1 MSKRLI
7 GTIYK
12 FFLLCIVSISSLQAN
27 TNQIDP
33 RLAKELS
40 HVAKDFGDALGNS
53 LATGIEKAVA
63 KSSGKIAHGISKET
77 TDGIM
82 RGIAD
87 TFNPDGQ
94 GSRVT
99 QNFWRNINRDF
110 GSGGEADNALT
121 TTADSLR
128 RFTGGAGEGFVDVT
142 NRLGHTVVQNYKSY
156 LKWWFTSVLVGAV
169 IWVGS
174 RAAWNWIER
183 HLKKPRVIINS
194 SKKNLWQR
202 FENWLHPCPEPVMVF
217 QKDLENRLNDFVK
230 ATKIINKKIKLG
242 ITNVKY
248 RNVLLYGVPGT
259 GKTMFARK
267 LARLSGLE
275 FVELTGSSFFQENAG
290 IGAIDELFS
299 WAKKSKK
306 GLCIFIDEADSLLSK
321 REHMKPDSE
330 TYRIVNHFLNYLG
343 ERSNRFMVVMA
354 TNYPQLDKAMERR
367 IDDAIEM
374 PLPQLT
380 ERKRTLCL
388 YRDEIL
394 LDEKQNS
401 KAFIASV
408 NNYLSDEAIGSI
420 AQKTADF
427 SYGDLHGLINS
438 IKTDA
443 DITPDG
449 LLTEKII
456 EHVITSYLAKKQ
468 IFTIIQAI
476 PVV

>member
-1 MSKRLI
+1 MGKRLI
-7 GTIYK
+7 SSFYRL
-12 FFLLCIVSISSLQAN
+12 FLFSIVSFFSLPGN
-27 TNQIDP
+27 DQIDP
-33 RLAKELS
+33 KRLARE
-40 HVAKDFGDALGNS
+40 FGDALGKS
-53 LATGIEKAVA
+53 LVTGIEKAA
-63 KSSGKIAHGISKET
+63 AQSSGRIAHGISKET
-77 TDGIM
+77 VDGIM

-87 TFNPDGQ
+87 TFGPDGQ

-99 QNFWRNINRDF
+99 RNFWRNMGRDF

-128 RFTGGAGEGFVDVT
+128 RFTSGAGEGFVDVT
-142 NRLGHTVVQNYKSY
+142 NRLGHTVVRNYKSY
-156 LKWWFTSVLVGAV
+156 LKWSLIGAFASAV
-169 IWVGS
+169 IWIGS
-174 RAAWNWIER
+174 RAVWNWIER
-183 HLKKPRVIINS
+183 RLKKPRVIINS
-194 SKKNLWQR
+194 SKKGLWKR
-202 FENWLHPCPEPVMVF
+202 FKNWLHPRPEPVMIF
-217 QKDLENRLNDFVK
+217 QKDLENRLSGLVK

-330 TYRIVNHFLNYLG
+330 AYRIVNHFLNYLG
-343 ERSNRFMVVMA
+343 ERSDRFMIIMA
-354 TNYPQLDKAMERR
+354 TNHPQLDKAMERR

-394 LDEKQNS
+394 LDKKQNS
-401 KAFIASV
+401 KAFIGSV
-408 NNYLSDEAIGSI
+408 NSYLSDEVIKII

-427 SYGDLHGLINS
+427 SYGDLHGVINS

-443 DITPDG
+443 DIAPDG

-456 EHVITSYLAKKQ
+456 EQVITNYLSKKQ

-476 PVV
+476 PIV

>member
-1 MSKRLI
+1 M
-7 GTIYK
+7 
-12 FFLLCIVSISSLQAN
+12 
-27 TNQIDP
+27 
-33 RLAKELS
+33 
-40 HVAKDFGDALGNS
+40 
-53 LATGIEKAVA
+53 
-63 KSSGKIAHGISKET
+63 
-77 TDGIM
+77 
-82 RGIAD
+82 
-87 TFNPDGQ
+87 
-94 GSRVT
+94 
-99 QNFWRNINRDF
+99 
-110 GSGGEADNALT
+110 
-121 TTADSLR
+121 R

-142 NRLGHTVVQNYKSY
+142 NRLGHSVVRGYKSY
-156 LKWWFTSVLVGAV
+156 LKWSLIGAFATAV
-169 IWVGS
+169 IWIGS

-183 HLKKPRVIINS
+183 RLKKPRVIINS
-194 SKKNLWQR
+194 SKKNLWRR
-202 FENWLHPCPEPVMVF
+202 FKNWLHPCPEPVMIF
-217 QKDLENRLNDFVK
+217 QKNLEIRLNNLVK
-230 ATKIINKKIKLG
+230 AIKIINKKIKLG

-275 FVELTGSSFFQENAG
+275 FVEITGSSFFQENAG

-299 WAKKSKK
+299 WVKRSKK

-343 ERSNRFMVVMA
+343 ERNNRFMVVMA

-374 PLPQLT
+374 PLPELT

-394 LDEKQNS
+394 LDKKQNS

-408 NNYLSDEAIGSI
+408 NNYLSDEAISSI

-456 EHVITSYLAKKQ
+456 KHVITNYLSKKQ

-476 PVV
+476 PVL